1 MMPRRVI
8 PWYCP
13 CNPISW
19 LLWVLR
25 LFHCLI
31 YRGTL
36 WYEMKRR
43 SKVLVKK
50 KNKPQHIEG
59 ESWTKTYVRGPLLCI
74 LVCLENFGTF
84 FKTSWIINSRCTF
97 EPSLWNKR
105 HQRHTVDILH
115 VGANLLFIIISF
127 HLFLSFLF
135 SHLKSKSLCLS

>member
-13 CNPISW
+13 CNPIYLDYSGFS
-19 LLWVLR
+19 VC
-25 LFHCLI
+25 FMVLI

-43 SKVLVKK
+43 SKVLVK

-127 HLFLSFLF
+127 HLFFSFLF